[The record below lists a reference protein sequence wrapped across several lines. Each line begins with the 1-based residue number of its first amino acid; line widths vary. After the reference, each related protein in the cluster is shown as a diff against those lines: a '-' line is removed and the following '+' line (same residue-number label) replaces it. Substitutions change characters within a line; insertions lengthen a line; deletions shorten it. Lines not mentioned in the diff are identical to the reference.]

1 MRKFFVAV
9 SLCILGSSVFAG
21 VPKASAD
28 VQINANIQSG
38 HTGIYFSNQP
48 DVVIVP
54 GTRVYYYE
62 APSYDVFRYG
72 NAWYVD
78 RAGVWYRSSSYRGP
92 FVQVSYTRVP
102 RQVIVVPA
110 DYHRHDNGLHKGW
123 YKHHG
128 HHEDNDDNDRHRD

>member
-1 MRKFFVAV
+1 MRKFFVAA
-9 SLCILGSSVFAG
+9 SLFILGSSVAVG

-28 VQINANIQSG
+28 VQINANIHSG
-38 HTGIYFSNQP
+38 GSSIYFSNQP

-72 NAWYVD
+72 NAWWVD

-92 FVQVSYTRVP
+92 FVQVSYQRVP

-123 YKHHG
+123 AKHHG
-128 HHEDNDDNDRHRD
+128 HHED